1 MVDKVLSVL
10 TEEVLTAE
18 ERQLLSFAL
27 APSVSQES
35 LDAFLEGWDIE
46 ESPFPSILLLSY
58 LMKTH
63 PDLSF
68 PDSAMPRLKGVLTYC
83 RFQNLK
89 LFAHF
94 TKIAAK
100 LASRHIAMVVLK
112 GGAMK
117 VYRPDFPRWMGDIDI
132 LVREQDFH
140 QAAEAIEA
148 ILKANPQVLSDL
160 EARIR
165 SIFFNTDNKQEAEG

>member
-35 LDAFLEGWDIE
+35 LDTFLEGWDIE
-46 ESPFPSILLLSY
+46 DSPFPSILLLSY

-68 PDSAMPRLKGVLTYC
+68 PDSVMPRLK
-83 RFQNLK
+83 
-89 LFAHF
+89 
-94 TKIAAK
+94 
-100 LASRHIAMVVLK
+100 AS
-112 GGAMK
+112 
-117 VYRPDFPRWMGDIDI
+117 
-132 LVREQDFH
+132 
-140 QAAEAIEA
+140 
-148 ILKANPQVLSDL
+148 
-160 EARIR
+160 
-165 SIFFNTDNKQEAEG
+165 